1 MKKLW
6 HQNKIFI
13 ILMSIV
19 LVCFIIM
26 SIFLAKLF
34 FKSTGDKYGDR
45 LDNIRSVKVS
55 DQVINN
61 AVSELEKSDNI
72 KDATISVSGGNIYI
86 SLKLTGVANLEDAK
100 NFAVTALGLF
110 SDKIKEK
117 YDFQFILSEEKTDNN
132 EEIKIM
138 GSKNANGTG
147 LVWNNN
153 TPIKSEESEQ

>member
-19 LVCFIIM
+19 VVCFIIM

-45 LDNIRSVKVS
+45 LDNIRKVKVS
-55 DQVINN
+55 DQVVNN
-61 AVSELEKSDNI
+61 AITELEKNDNV
-72 KDATISVSGGNIYI
+72 KDVNINVAGGNIYI
-86 SLKLTGVANLEDAK
+86 TLKLAGVVNLEDAK
-100 NFAVTALGLF
+100 NFAVTALSLF
-110 SDKIKEK
+110 SDKIKDK
-117 YDFQFILSEEKTDNN
+117 YDFQFIISEEKTDNN

-153 TPIKSEESEQ
+153 TPINNEESEQ

>member
-19 LVCFIIM
+19 VVCFIIM

-45 LDNIRSVKVS
+45 LDNIRKVKVS
-55 DQVINN
+55 DQVVNN
-61 AVSELEKSDNI
+61 AVTELEKNDNV
-72 KDATISVSGGNIYI
+72 KDVNINVAGGNIYI
-86 SLKLTGVANLEDAK
+86 TLKLAGVANLEDAK
-100 NFAVTALGLF
+100 NFAVTALSLF
-110 SDKIKEK
+110 SDKIKDK
-117 YDFQFILSEEKTDNN
+117 YDFQFIISEEKTDNN

-153 TPIKSEESEQ
+153 TPINNEESEQ